1 MTSSPPSTEDYDSP
15 KKAEIF
21 YFKLH
26 KPDGRKWEKGVVS
39 VQIAKTPFASGA
51 FRDAFK
57 AKITT
62 SKGDF
67 NCVLK
72 KFKKLETSVDN
83 YFLDCCTQMY
93 AKSMADLYNQLN
105 PPKSVT
111 FIDAFVINLLEE
123 SSKSNSKN
131 SKSQQQ
137 QQQQQHISPEN
148 CFAGESY
155 VEVKSKFIFLF

>member
-1 MTSSPPSTEDYDSP
+1 MSSTEDYDTP
-15 KKAEIF
+15 RKAEIF

-72 KFKKLETSVDN
+72 KFKKLDTSVDN

-105 PPKSVT
+105 PPKTVT
-111 FIDAFVINLLEE
+111 FIDAFVINLLEDE
-123 SSKSNSKN
+123 SKSKDQKSIKN
-131 SKSQQQ
+131 NANKTPT
-137 QQQQQHISPEN
+137 ISPEN
-148 CFAGESY
+148 CYAGESFVQVIY
-155 VEVKSKFIFLF
+155 FFF